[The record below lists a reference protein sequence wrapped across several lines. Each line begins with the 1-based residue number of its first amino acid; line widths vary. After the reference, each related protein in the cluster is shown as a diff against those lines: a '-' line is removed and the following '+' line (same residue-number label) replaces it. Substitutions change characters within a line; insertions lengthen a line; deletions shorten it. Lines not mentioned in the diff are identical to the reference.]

1 MKQVL
6 LFPLFFALAFSFNT
20 MAQTYHPLPEEN
32 AWWTVLEFDYL
43 NWQYNDVIYTVDGD
57 TVINN
62 LNYKIVYR
70 LDDYPTIYDTIS
82 TLHCFMRQSVEEK
95 KIWFI
100 RNYLDET
107 QEKLGYDL
115 SAKLGDTVSLP
126 AFHFSNF
133 DDSLF
138 YLYSVDS
145 VDMSFH
151 GELNEFRK
159 RYVFVP
165 IINQGSG
172 LLILYI
178 EGIINIW
185 STFPNLDTLMGY
197 DAFHQSTTEC
207 MQVDGT
213 YYFGSKPYEENC
225 GFLAV
230 ASDNLDFKKEL
241 KVFPNPAF
249 DLLTVELP
257 DGFKQAELLTI
268 YNTLGEIVM
277 QKNISSSGNS
287 FALDVSNL
295 NTGLYFLK
303 INSHTNNI
311 SVKLIVKP

>member
-1 MKQVL
+1 MKQIL
-6 LFPLFFALAFSFNT
+6 LFPLFFALALSFNT
-20 MAQTYHPLPEEN
+20 TAQSYHPLPEEN
-32 AWWTVLEFDYL
+32 VWWTVLEFDYL

-100 RNYLDET
+100 RNYLGET

-126 AFHFSNF
+126 AFQYSKF

-138 YLYSVDS
+138 YLAIIDS
-145 VDMSFH
+145 VDMSFI

-159 RYVFVP
+159 YYVFFSLED
-165 IINQGSG
+165 GSNMS
-172 LLILYI
+172 LEYI
-178 EGIINIW
+178 EGIKDYR
-185 STFPNLDTLMGY
+185 STFPNF
-197 DAFHQSTTEC
+197 DAFHQSITEC
-207 MQVDGT
+207 VQANGT
-213 YYFGSKPYEENC
+213 YYYGYEPYDKNC

-230 ASDNLDFKKEL
+230 GIDNTEFQKEV
-241 KVFPNPAF
+241 KVFPNPAK
-249 DLLTVELP
+249 DMLTVQLP
-257 DGFKQAELLTI
+257 EAFKQAELLTI

-277 QKNISSSGNS
+277 QKDISSSGCS

-295 NTGLYFLK
+295 NTGLYFLN
-303 INSHTNNI
+303 INSRTNNI
-311 SVKLIVKP
+311 STKLIVKP